1 MEKEKQKEQKREPEK
16 IPRISDRTEPETALN
31 GRSHADIEETVICYA
46 QAQIDRMGLSE
57 EVKLLGARVY
67 GSRCRE
73 GLYQEGSDLD
83 VVVSYSGNFREDAF
97 FNALHEDG
105 LTIAGIPVDINPI
118 STEKTGTLE
127 EYLERTDKYL
137 DEKQKNMETVSE
149 KAETEREAGIT
160 FYVAECSEF
169 PVLGEYHERLET
181 LQEAMELYDKIP
193 SERMN
198 GIKEIGFYLEDG
210 SIYDGMPH
218 SLMVAGEVQKEF
230 INEIPHYKDS
240 ALVQKTIADMEAILS
255 ERAEQD
261 RQEPEKTAENNPKTG
276 RETSGISKKQ
286 SVLNALR
293 ERQARLKE
301 QEKQGQKSQT
311 RRKGEQE
318 L

>member
-1 MEKEKQKEQKREPEK
+1 
-16 IPRISDRTEPETALN
+16 
-31 GRSHADIEETVICYA
+31 
-46 QAQIDRMGLSE
+46 MGLSE

-73 GLYQEGSDLD
+73 GLYQEGSDID
-83 VVVSYSGNFREDAF
+83 VVVSYSGDFREDAF
-97 FNALHEDG
+97 FNVLHEDG

-118 STEKTGTLE
+118 SVEKTGTLE
-127 EYLERTDKYL
+127 EYLEGADKYL
-137 DEKQKNMETVSE
+137 DEKQKNMEAVHETVESE
-149 KAETEREAGIT
+149 PKAAIT

-193 SERMN
+193 AGRMN
-198 GIKEIGFYLEDG
+198 GIKEVGFHLEDG
-210 SIYDGMPH
+210 SIYNGMPH
-218 SLMVAGEVQKEF
+218 SLMAAGEVQKEF

-240 ALVQKTIADMEAILS
+240 ALVQKAIADMETILS

-261 RQEPEKTAENNPKTG
+261 MQEPEIKVSEPEKTAENAPKADKDI
-276 RETSGISKKQ
+276 SSVSKKQ

-293 ERQARLKE
+293 ERQAKLKA
-301 QEKQGQKSQT
+301 QEKQGQKLQT
-311 RRKGEQE
+311 RKKGEQE